1 MFKVGINRTEKEAIV
16 VVKTDVLGEKA
27 FKFESL
33 SPKIT
38 REHLRLILPLMIAN
52 EREKRH
58 IRVHRKAELKAL
70 REEKKARSEG
80 YGTQKHE
87 TGEV

>member
-1 MFKVGINRTEKEAIV
+1 MFKVGIKRTEKEAVV
-16 VVKTDVLGEKA
+16 VVKTDVPGEKA

-38 REHLRLILPLMIAN
+38 REHLRLILPLMVAT

-70 REEKKARSEG
+70 REEKLARSEG
-80 YGTQKHE
+80 HGTQIDE
-87 TGEV
+87 TSEV